1 MEVNYN
7 LKPMLPDRAVLAENL
22 KLSLQSIRSH
32 MLRTSLTVLIIAFG
46 IMALIGIMTAISSIE
61 ASISSNFARLGA
73 NSFTIRNRE
82 MRIIIGGGG
91 GGQAKEYRR
100 ITFEEAEAFKDRFDF
115 PSLVSV
121 STFGTGSTV
130 VRYSSRETNPTVS
143 VVGSDENYLVTT
155 GNELDRGRNFSPR
168 ELQFGENV
176 VIVGA
181 EVAKTLFPNNED
193 PLQQFVSFGNARYQ
207 VIGVMKGKGAGMGFS
222 EDQRCVLPL
231 ITVRKNFSRPRMNYT
246 ITVSSSDVVEM
257 ESALGEAT
265 GLFRVIR
272 GVRVGEDD
280 NFDIAR
286 SDNIA
291 QALIENMRYITM
303 AASLIGMIT
312 LMGAAIGL
320 MNIMLVSV
328 TERTQEIGI
337 RKALGATRKII
348 KQQFLAE
355 AIVICQIGGVLGIF
369 LGVLIGNIISIVM
382 GNPFVVPWMWVTIGV
397 VLCVGVGLIAGYYP
411 AAKASKLDPIESLR
425 YE

>member
-1 MEVNYN
+1 MRGTWPLEVNYN

-130 VRYSSRETNPTVS
+130 VRYRSRETNPTVS

-207 VIGVMKGKGAGMGFS
+207 VIGVMKGKDARMGFS
-222 EDQRCVLPL
+222 EDQRCVLP
-231 ITVRKNFSRPRMNYT
+231 
-246 ITVSSSDVVEM
+246 
-257 ESALGEAT
+257 
-265 GLFRVIR
+265 
-272 GVRVGEDD
+272 
-280 NFDIAR
+280 
-286 SDNIA
+286 
-291 QALIENMRYITM
+291 
-303 AASLIGMIT
+303 
-312 LMGAAIGL
+312 
-320 MNIMLVSV
+320 
-328 TERTQEIGI
+328 
-337 RKALGATRKII
+337 
-348 KQQFLAE
+348 
-355 AIVICQIGGVLGIF
+355 
-369 LGVLIGNIISIVM
+369 
-382 GNPFVVPWMWVTIGV
+382 
-397 VLCVGVGLIAGYYP
+397 
-411 AAKASKLDPIESLR
+411 
-425 YE
+425 